1 MTWCCILCVPC
12 SYRTVA
18 RWLQVQHV
26 REAAID
32 AANMAKLADAPKLQA
47 ERIMATVRR

>member
-1 MTWCCILCVPC
+1 MIV
-12 SYRTVA
+12 YDM
-18 RWLQVQHV
+18 